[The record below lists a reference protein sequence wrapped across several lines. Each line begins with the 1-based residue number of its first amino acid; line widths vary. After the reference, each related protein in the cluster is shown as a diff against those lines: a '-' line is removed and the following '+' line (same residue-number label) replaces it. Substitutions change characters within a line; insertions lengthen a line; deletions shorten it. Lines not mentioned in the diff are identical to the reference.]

1 MKTPVR
7 CAVVSASTIFGAPI
21 LGCSQQAASPSSTAP
36 AAAQHSILLSSSPAA
51 GVTVAAPVN
60 SLELHFQPPA
70 RLDEVTLRGPE
81 GVMPAM
87 VHAIG
92 EVPNYSIPLS
102 GIGPGSYTVNWR
114 ATAQGQEHRGDFA
127 FTVK

>member
-1 MKTPVR
+1 MKAPIR
-7 CAVVSASTIFGAPI
+7 CATVTAATLLSFPM
-21 LGCSQQAASPSSTAP
+21 LGCSHRPASP
-36 AAAQHSILLSSSPAA
+36 AAAAAPAQRSILVGSSPAA
-51 GVTVAAPVN
+51 GSTVRGPVS
-60 SLELHFQPPA
+60 SLELHFKPPA

-81 GVMPAM
+81 GVMPTM

-102 GIGPGSYTVNWR
+102 DLGAGSYAVNWR
-114 ATAQGQEHRGDFA
+114 AIARGQEHRGSFE

>member
-1 MKTPVR
+1 MKAPVC
-7 CAVVSASTIFGAPI
+7 CAAVTAASLFGAPI
-21 LGCSQQAASPSSTAP
+21 LGCSQQPASPS
-36 AAAQHSILLSSSPAA
+36 AAAVPAQDSILVGSIPAA
-51 GVTVAAPVN
+51 GVTVPAPVN
-60 SLELHFQPPA
+60 SLQLHFKPPA

-81 GVMPAM
+81 GVMPMM

-102 GIGPGSYTVNWR
+102 DLGPGSYTVNWR
-114 ATAQGQEHRGDFA
+114 ASVQGREHRGSFA